1 MNQERIF
8 KVLVGPHVSEKA
20 SLVADQSNQYVFK
33 VARDANKREVKA
45 AVQKLFNVQVEDVRV
60 ANCRGKTRRTRYG
73 VGRQSDWK
81 KAYVRLA
88 QGQEIDF
95 VAAE

>member
-1 MNQERIF
+1 MNDERIF

-20 SLVADQSNQYVFK
+20 TNVAEKGNQVVFQ

-45 AVQKLFNVQVEDVRV
+45 AVQKLFGVVVEDVRV
-60 ANCRGKTRRTRYG
+60 VNVKGKTKRTRYG
-73 VGRQSDWK
+73 IGRQSDWK

-95 VAAE
+95 ASAE